1 MKRISKKLVIIGAPR
16 SGTNMLRDVLTSL
29 PDMATWPCDEINY
42 IWRYGNV
49 KYPSDEIPPDQL
61 TPSIQ
66 RYIHK
71 AFDWVALRYNAKT
84 VVEKTCAN
92 SLRVDFVNH
101 AVPDARYIFI
111 RRNGLDA
118 VGSAIKRWK
127 AKLDIPYLARKAR
140 FVPAADMPYYA
151 GRFLLNRLHRLV
163 SSEKHLA
170 FWGPRIDHMEQL
182 LHKHSLEEVCAL
194 QWKRCVDSSAVS
206 FSRMPKNQWIEI
218 RYEDFVR
225 KPESELS
232 RILDFLGLTIGLQQK
247 RQATLN
253 VTPTS
258 IGKGKASL
266 GEEKIQRLTPIIH
279 DTMDRYGYA

>member
-1 MKRISKKLVIIGAPR
+1 MKIVVIIGAPR

-29 PDMATWPCDEINY
+29 TDVATWPCDEINY

-49 KYPSDEIPPDQL
+49 KYPSDEIPPEQL

-66 RYIHK
+66 RYIRK
-71 AFDWVALRYNAKT
+71 AFGWIAHRYSAKI

-92 SLRVDFVNH
+92 SLRVDFVNR
-101 AVPDARYIFI
+101 AVPDAKYIFI

-118 VGSAIKRWK
+118 VASAIKRWK
-127 AKLDIPYLARKAR
+127 AELDIPYLARKAR

-151 GRFLLNRLHRLV
+151 GRYLLNRLHRLV

-194 QWKRCVDSSAVS
+194 QWKRCVESSADS
-206 FSRMPKNQWIEI
+206 FSRMPKDQWIEI
-218 RYEDFVR
+218 GYEDFVC

-232 RILDFLGLTIGLQQK
+232 RILDFLGLTIDIQQK